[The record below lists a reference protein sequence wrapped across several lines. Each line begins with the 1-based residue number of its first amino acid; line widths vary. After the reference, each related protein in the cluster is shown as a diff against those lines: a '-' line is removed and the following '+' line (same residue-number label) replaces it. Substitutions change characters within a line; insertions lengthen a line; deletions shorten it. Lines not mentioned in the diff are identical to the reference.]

1 MARTCRRSDGRSIV
15 ARSYRDIAN
24 AILAAQSGADQGEP
38 ARAPADV
45 GYYSAQFESA
55 WARFC
60 AEGVTP
66 SQPSNVAYIGNR

>member
-1 MARTCRRSDGRSIV
+1 MATTCCRYDGRSIV

-24 AILAAQSGADQGEP
+24 ATVADQSGADQGEP

-45 GYYSAQFESA
+45 GCYSAQFESA
-55 WARFC
+55 GARYC

-66 SQPSNVAYIGNR
+66 SPSGNVAYIGNR

>member
-1 MARTCRRSDGRSIV
+1 MARTCSRYNGRSIV

-24 AILAAQSGADQGEP
+24 AILADQSGADQGEP

-45 GYYSAQFESA
+45 GYYRAQFESA
-55 WARFC
+55 GARFC

-66 SQPSNVAYIGNR
+66 SQPSNVAHIGDR